1 MESLLYANFFLWEHV
16 SGSEDIA
23 AEKYHVPTHI
33 QEHIDY
39 VTPGTRLRTGSAKTH
54 PSIPSKKRAASLSG
68 RPDVSLLSG
77 FPNPNS
83 TTCSIYVTADCTRG
97 KIHGLLTAIYSAKD
111 CFVMRMARSH

>member
-1 MESLLYANFFLWEHV
+1 MESLLYADFFLWEHF

-23 AEKYHVPTHI
+23 AEKYHVPIHI

-39 VTPGTRLRTGSAKTH
+39 VTPGTRLRTGGAKS
-54 PSIPSKKRAASLSG
+54 PSSIHSKKRAASLIG

-97 KIHGLLTAIYSAKD
+97 EFQVP
-111 CFVMRMARSH
+111 C

>member
-1 MESLLYANFFLWEHV
+1 MESLLYADFFLWEHN

-23 AEKYHVPTHI
+23 AEKYHVPVHI

-39 VTPGTRLRTGSAKTH
+39 MTPGTRLRTGSAKTH
-54 PSIPSKKRAASLSG
+54 SGVPIKKRAASLLG

-97 KIHGLLTAIYSAKD
+97 KFHVFRAAIFSRVPD
-111 CFVMRMARSH
+111 